1 VRGERAGGEKTIFL
15 RAVKAVIQ
23 SLVSSIRQMT
33 FKTRPNS
40 YSIGLA
46 PTSAARC
53 RRCHAIIQKGTVRIA
68 THAFVRPQR
77 STTFFRCAPACVDQP
92 FAAAILRR
100 HKSAQRVPA
109 SADVPCDELRRIR
122 RKLKELGTVD
132 PVPRSSALR
141 DTQPPTAP
149 PAEQGVSLL
158 KFFSTARGTPL
169 HHP

>member
-1 VRGERAGGEKTIFL
+1 MGERLAGGSVGIKRLKT
-15 RAVKAVIQ
+15 RIQ
-23 SLVSSIRQMT
+23 SQVSSIHQMT

-46 PTSAARC
+46 PTNAARC
-53 RRCHAIIQKGTVRIA
+53 RRCHAVIQKGAARIA

-77 STTFFRCAPACVDQP
+77 ATVFFRCAPACVDQP

-122 RKLKELGTVD
+122 RKLEELGTVD
-132 PVPRSSALR
+132 PAPRSSALR
-141 DTQPPTAP
+141 DTQLPTAP
-149 PAEQGVSLL
+149 PAAQAASLL
-158 KFFSTARGTPL
+158 KFFATTRGTPL
-169 HHP
+169 HHL